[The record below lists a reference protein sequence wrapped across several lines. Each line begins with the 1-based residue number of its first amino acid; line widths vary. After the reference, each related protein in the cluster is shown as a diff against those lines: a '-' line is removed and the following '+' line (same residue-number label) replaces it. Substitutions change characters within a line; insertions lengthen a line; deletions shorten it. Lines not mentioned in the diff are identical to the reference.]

1 VSLLSYSYQVPLA
14 VPYWNGATYRGILR
28 SVLSGSV
35 IDGPDLGA
43 LRSAVMERLGAEDA
57 IICGSGSL
65 ALEIALGAC
74 GVHEGDEVVIPTFC
88 CTSIVPPILAV
99 GANPVLAD
107 VGEELNITAGTA
119 EAVLT
124 NKTTAIIVPHLFG
137 NPADINAI
145 VDLARP
151 KNIRVIDDAAQ
162 ALGATID
169 GRPVG
174 SFGDAGILSFG
185 SEKVCF
191 GLGGG
196 VVVSRQKENLNGGS
210 KMELPPARLSPT
222 LRTFLSTL
230 AWRRWR
236 RWTLPAQAW
245 LSHANTGNPDSPP
258 NPYRKE
264 ILPNLN
270 AAVALSL
277 LQTLDENIAARR
289 ARVRAYQ
296 EVLGADERLTLVPH
310 EPGSACLGQLVR
322 VLPGRRDEDLSAHL
336 VEALHCAGYEV
347 QGSYVPIHLL
357 PDYEE
362 WLGQCLPHAERVW
375 SDLIELPCGP
385 EVSFAHVERIAY
397 VVKQAL
403 RSGVLAPSYPHISHK
418 ASGGSAQAE
427 AGLGAGLKPAPTVL
441 ASIRLL
447 ARTTKKYVANLA
459 TLTMS
464 LLCSCSDRVF
474 RCISDLSQNPFNRY

>member
-1 VSLLSYSYQVPLA
+1 VSLLSYSYHVPLS
-14 VPYWNGATYRGILR
+14 VPYWNGATYRGILQ
-28 SVLSGSV
+28 SLVSGRV
-35 IDGPDLGA
+35 IAGPDLGQ

-65 ALEIALGAC
+65 ALEIALRAC
-74 GVHEGDEVVIPTFC
+74 GVREGDEVVIPTFC
-88 CTSIVPPILAV
+88 CTSVVPPILAV
-99 GANPVLAD
+99 GAHPVLAD
-107 VGEELNITAGTA
+107 VGEELNITAETV

-137 NPADINAI
+137 NPADINSI

-151 KNIRVIDDAAQ
+151 ENIRVIDDAAQ

-169 GRPVG
+169 GRPAA
-174 SFGDAGILSFG
+174 SLGDAGILSFG

-196 VVVSRQKENLNGGS
+196 VVISRQKENLNGGS
-210 KMELPPARLSPT
+210 QMELPLARLSPT

-236 RWTLPAQAW
+236 RWTLPARMW
-245 LSHANTGNPDSPP
+245 LSHAETTSPDSLPRL
-258 NPYRKE
+258 YRKE

-296 EVLGADERLTLVPH
+296 ELLGADERLKLVPH
-310 EPGSACLGQLVR
+310 QPGSACLSQVVR
-322 VLPGRRDEDLSAHL
+322 VLPGRCGDDLSAHL
-336 VEALHCAGYEV
+336 VEALHSAGYEL

-357 PDYEE
+357 PYYQT
-362 WLGQCLPHAERVW
+362 WARQHLPHAERVW
-375 SDLIELPCGP
+375 SDLIELPCEP
-385 EVSFAHVERIAY
+385 EVSFTHVERIASII
-397 VVKQAL
+397 KQVL
-403 RSGVLAPSYPHISHK
+403 KRGVLPAVMPANPS
-418 ASGGSAQAE
+418 
-427 AGLGAGLKPAPTVL
+427 
-441 ASIRLL
+441 
-447 ARTTKKYVANLA
+447 
-459 TLTMS
+459 
-464 LLCSCSDRVF
+464 
-474 RCISDLSQNPFNRY
+474 